1 MPEMCQFTTFVT
13 LKSKKPWQW
22 FKFNIKEFLFN
33 YHRWQVGMSSFTIP
47 ESILSLGGVV
57 RWCFSGS
64 PHQLED
70 LVAARFFTPTLVVIR
85 FMLYSSYLPLHL
97 PFLLQVLPEILV
109 SDLLAFPRS
118 SSQTFIQPH
127 LLTHAPLLQS
137 LASLDSCLS
146 FYKPQTRRFICN
158 IGGQQ

>member
-1 MPEMCQFTTFVT
+1 
-13 LKSKKPWQW
+13 
-22 FKFNIKEFLFN
+22 
-33 YHRWQVGMSSFTIP
+33 MSSFTIP

-146 FYKPQTRRFICN
+146 FYKPFNQKIQASN
-158 IGGQQ
+158 NSLSPLQQSLQLCTMASSLFRVTHQLPDNFCSLLN

>member
-1 MPEMCQFTTFVT
+1 
-13 LKSKKPWQW
+13 
-22 FKFNIKEFLFN
+22 
-33 YHRWQVGMSSFTIP
+33 MSSFTIP
-47 ESILSLGGVV
+47 ESILSLGGVM

-146 FYKPQTRRFICN
+146 FYKPQTRRFRPAITHFHLSNRASSCVLWPVPSFESLTSCQ
-158 IGGQQ
+158 IISVPC